1 MCCSTLV
8 EYGLKSDISDGS
20 SFKVDA
26 HVVEG
31 TLHTLSTRG
40 DLQQETETFVSDR
53 LSYRSYLRLS
63 HVNEIIVPLPIVK
76 CTVSDYR

>member
-1 MCCSTLV
+1 MSR
-8 EYGLKSDISDGS
+8 KSDTLDGS

-26 HVVEG
+26 HVAVR
-31 TLHTLSTRG
+31 TLHTLYTSG
-40 DLQQETETFVSDR
+40 DLQIKSETFVSDR

-63 HVNEIIVPLPIVK
+63 HFDGNIVPVPIAQ